1 MENKVTL
8 KLYQGIKE
16 CMKLESLYLP
26 VNETH
31 F

>member
-16 CMKLESLYLP
+16 FMKLESQYLP